1 MAGKKLTEKQIQ
13 SLIAKGRTGLI
24 KGFKGKDGNKFSA
37 RLELDEGLEAKFDFA
52 H

>member
-24 KGFKGKDGNKFSA
+24 KGFKSKDGNKFAA
-37 RLELDEGLEAKFDFA
+37 RLALDEEWKAKFDFA